1 MINKIVEL
9 IEVKTKNRPNSVLYT
24 QWNASKDYVLN
35 KLNTIS
41 HIFPHY
47 SLHDMS
53 HSEAILTNIER
64 IIGKKTIEEIFSAED
79 LWLLLCSACYHDLG
93 MFISGDE
100 QKDLMTNEAFIEHV
114 KKIQGN
120 KKSYLYKYATTFETK
135 DGTLVQK
142 EVPIE
147 DDTINAL
154 QFLIADFIRGKHGRR
169 VAQCILCDEQ
179 LALHF
184 IPKRLTKLLSEICEG
199 HTKNFDDVMRLPHT
213 EKGIHV
219 EDCHPRYIA
228 FLLRLGDLL
237 DMDNNRFSDVILSTL
252 PSLPIDSLQHRAK
265 HFSISHLEV
274 NSKKICASAICD
286 DVEVADLTQK
296 WFTILNEEVTN
307 QMMKWSDIVPDTSYG
322 FLPTI
327 GELKVNLLE
336 YDTIDGKFKNKFE
349 IESTKALEIIQGAGL
364 YSSKFQSIREI
375 LQNAVDAT
383 LLRVFIE
390 HENEFTK
397 LSPIEQR
404 KEFRELCKQYPIIVS
419 LQKHQTDSDEDGNFV
434 IWDICV
440 QDSGVGMSQDDI
452 KFLTNTA
459 SNNENITKK
468 NIIQRMP
475 DWMRPSGTFG
485 IGFQSIFL
493 LTDIVKI
500 YSRRFNSE
508 KAVSL
513 KLYNPIKEKEGL
525 ILLKTKY
532 SDNLHTGTKILFSL
546 RISAIPSSWSVT
558 MDKNCYAFQTLH
570 SYDFVKDHSL
580 DIDIAHIRDE
590 ISSFAYASDIPIIL
604 KNGNEDKQMCAS
616 HVNEFQYFSFNN
628 HVEISADFVTSS
640 RRQIDKT
647 FYRGQ
652 SIDKSINNEIRFVNF
667 SVNILGGDAKDIL
680 TLNRNEIRR
689 EYRTTLYKRI
699 IDTIKEFIIEK
710 YNKLPAENKKW
721 ASMFLH
727 FYNSEFQQQIDLEKY
742 SDWYKHKIT
751 SMNGKQPKTLKK
763 ILDSPKIAFRELPL
777 SLSNKK
783 ETPSYTTIDKNTIA
797 IHYSFYDDD
806 IFLLHQKVVKQYR
819 YSYINSYEEGG
830 QIYNEII
837 YTKVEPENVMTDI
850 KQWFIHYKDSE
861 CYARGYMPCQKQYR
875 SLAVKHDEYRADY
888 IGYFPYI
895 GEVMVCPYTIVN
907 KMSNRKELRIN
918 LEDDEL
924 YQYVYEHR
932 ADETITL
939 EDIRSVYKQFYEDTK
954 KIIEEI
960 NCIN

>member
-9 IEVKTKNRPNSVLYT
+9 IEAKTKNKPNSVLYT

-47 SLHDMS
+47 SLHDIS

-64 IIGKKTIEEIFSAED
+64 IVGKKTIEEIFSAED

-100 QKDLMTNEAFIEHV
+100 QKDLVTNKAFIEHV
-114 KKIQGN
+114 QKIQVN
-120 KKSYLYKYATTFETK
+120 KKSYLYKYAISFETK

-147 DDTINAL
+147 DETINAL
-154 QFLIADFIRGKHGRR
+154 QFLIADFIRGKHGIR
-169 VAQCILCDEQ
+169 VVQCTLYDEQ

-184 IPKRLTKLLSEICEG
+184 IPKRLTKILSEICEG

-265 HFSISHLEV
+265 HFSISHLEI

-327 GELKVNLLE
+327 GELKVNLSE

-390 HENEFTK
+390 NEGEFIK
-397 LSPIEQR
+397 LTPAEQR
-404 KEFRELCKQYPIIVS
+404 KKFRELCGSYPITVS
-419 LQKHQTDSDEDGNFV
+419 FNKCPKEDCDASFV
-434 IWDICV
+434 NWEFCI
-440 QDSGVGMSQDDI
+440 QDNGIGMSQDDI
-452 KFLTNTA
+452 KYLTNTA
-459 SNNENITKK
+459 SNSENITKK

-475 DWMRPSGTFG
+475 EWMRPSGTFG

-493 LTDIVKI
+493 LTDVVEIF
-500 YSRRFNSE
+500 SRRFNSE
-508 KAVSL
+508 KNVSL

-525 ILLKTKY
+525 ILLKTE
-532 SDNLHTGTKILFSL
+532 SNSNISVGTKITFSL
-546 RISAIPSSWSVT
+546 RIDAIPQSWSVS
-558 MDKNCYAFQTLH
+558 MNKNCYAFQTLH

-604 KNGNEDKQMCAS
+604 KSGNNEEQKCAS
-616 HVNEFQYFSFNN
+616 YINEFQYFSFNQN
-628 HVEISADFVTSS
+628 IEISS
-640 RRQIDKT
+640 RFTNPTTRHFNKV

-652 SIDKSINNEIRFVNF
+652 IVEKSPDESKFVDF
-667 SVNILGGDAKDIL
+667 SVNILGGDAKEIL
-680 TLNRNEIRR
+680 TLNRNEIRA
-689 EYRTTLYKRI
+689 EYKPILRNRI
-699 IDTIKEFIIEK
+699 INTIKESIVDQYNQMSIES
-710 YNKLPAENKKW
+710 KKW

-727 FYNSEFQQQIDLEKY
+727 FYHRDFEQEVDLEKY
-742 SDWYKHKIT
+742 PEWNKHKII
-751 SMNGKQPKTLKK
+751 SIDGKQSKTLKK
-763 ILDSPKIAFRELPL
+763 ILDYSKIAFREQP
-777 SLSNKK
+777 SLFSDKK
-783 ETPSYTTIDKNTIA
+783 KTPSYTIIDKNTIA
-797 IHYSFYDDD
+797 IHYSFDNDD
-806 IFLLHQKVVKQYR
+806 IFLLHQKVVKQYG

-830 QIYNEII
+830 KMYNEII
-837 YTKVEPENVMTDI
+837 YTKLEPENVVSNI
-850 KQWFIHYKDSE
+850 KQWFVHYKNRE
-861 CYARGYMPCQKQYR
+861 FYARGYMPCQKQYH
-875 SLAVKHDEYRADY
+875 SLAVKQDKYRADY

-895 GEVMVCPYTIVN
+895 GQIMVCPYTVAN
-907 KMSNRKELRIN
+907 NTSNHKELKIN
-918 LEDDEL
+918 LEDNEL

-932 ADETITL
+932 ANEAVTL
-939 EDIRSVYKQFYEDTK
+939 EDIRSTYEQFYKDTK
-954 KIIEEI
+954 ILVEEI
-960 NCIN
+960 NNAN